1 MGEVGEF
8 RYLGGTL
15 ATSGN
20 FEAEL
25 HCRIARATGKFAQLR
40 PIWRNKGMSLKSK
53 MLFYRAFIPPAL
65 LYGCE
70 AWAIT
75 PVQEKKLNAVHMRFL
90 RSLLG
95 VSRWDR
101 WRNERVAFK
110 CGILQVPDLISR
122 ARMGWVGHVVRM
134 GEDRLPHNSLF
145 GGLTGGTRGRGRPN
159 QRLGDVYLGDI
170 AAMSARGENSTKEGE
185 TRTRGGTR
193 PRTVRSGGRQL
204 TAFGRASRQSW
215 QGSEGPFVLPGSRVQ
230 Y

>member
-1 MGEVGEF
+1 MQGEQEVVIRGERVGEVEEF

-20 FEAEL
+20 FEPEL

-70 AWAIT
+70 AWAIK
-75 PVQEKKLNAVHMRFL
+75 PAQEEKLNAVHMRFL

-101 WRNERVAFK
+101 WRNELVAFK

-134 GEDRLPHNSLF
+134 GEDRLPHKILF
-145 GGLTGGTRGRGRPN
+145 GGLTGGKRGRGRPN

-170 AAMSARGENSTKEGE
+170 ATMSE
-185 TRTRGGTR
+185 RGGEFHLRRGDENTWWHKAKNR
-193 PRTVRSGGRQL
+193 QEWGALIDRVWPRKPAELAG
-204 TAFGRASRQSW
+204 F
-215 QGSEGPFVLPGSRVQ
+215 
-230 Y
+230 